1 MFVSRHFHDSIIHEA
16 RFYAFIPSFSS
27 DLFIHRRSTTFEVI
41 PAPSIL
47 FLPLPPRPVH
57 TFFLSCFI
65 CAGPFLLPAALEEGK
80 SPERSIVGVL
90 GVEER
95 VEEEREVEEGR
106 EEKENALAC
115 VEREEGKG

>member
-1 MFVSRHFHDSIIHEA
+1 
-16 RFYAFIPSFSS
+16 
-27 DLFIHRRSTTFEVI
+27 
-41 PAPSIL
+41 
-47 FLPLPPRPVH
+47 
-57 TFFLSCFI
+57 
-65 CAGPFLLPAALEEGK
+65 LLPAALEEGK